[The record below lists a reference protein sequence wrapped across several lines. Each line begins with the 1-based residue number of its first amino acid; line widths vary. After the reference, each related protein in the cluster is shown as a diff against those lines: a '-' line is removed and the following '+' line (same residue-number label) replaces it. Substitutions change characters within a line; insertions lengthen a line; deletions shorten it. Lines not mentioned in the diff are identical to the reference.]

1 MLSEESV
8 IGGPVDK
15 LSVASPGAVSFTA
28 ASGAY
33 LGSIMPGASGLLSTG
48 SAVP

>member
-33 LGSIMPGASGLLSTG
+33 LGSIIRAQAGSFSTG
-48 SAVP
+48 RAVP